1 MLAFPLVTTQ
11 FFSSGLII
19 VGKSFRYALVLTIGR
34 DLRRTEMLINPLNFD
49 SYIIR
54 TQISQDASGKKSG
67 EASLPMFIFSLRF
80 KNIPVENC
88 FIHAKGPNY
97 EV

>member
-54 TQISQDASGKKSG
+54 TKISQDASGKKVARHHYQCLSFHYG
-67 EASLPMFIFSLRF
+67 LKTYL
-80 KNIPVENC
+80 
-88 FIHAKGPNY
+88 
-97 EV
+97 